1 MLALFVWVVT
11 HKMPVPVQCSPGDLP
26 RSLLPGHELRGLG
39 LSSLLAGPQPQPL
52 PCLQIQCWLLV
63 RCLTNK
69 FVELRSSPVHSYHS
83 IDLYSNTKD
92 LGQNLNK
99 SLSELDNLSVHLF
112 IISLSVPASVSIASE
127 LLLQED
133 GDVSGDNQVTT
144 EQERAPRS
152 WDQDKAIFQ
161 KKMKRIGFRVSEM
174 TPADGD
180 CGIHAALGK

>member
-1 MLALFVWVVT
+1 MSFV
-11 HKMPVPVQCSPGDLP
+11 K
-26 RSLLPGHELRGLG
+26 
-39 LSSLLAGPQPQPL
+39 
-52 PCLQIQCWLLV
+52 LLV
-63 RCLTNK
+63 C
-69 FVELRSSPVHSYHS
+69 V
-83 IDLYSNTKD
+83 
-92 LGQNLNK
+92 
-99 SLSELDNLSVHLF
+99 LSVHLF

>member
-1 MLALFVWVVT
+1 MSSSG
-11 HKMPVPVQCSPGDLP
+11 PVQSI
-26 RSLLPGHELRGLG
+26 H
-39 LSSLLAGPQPQPL
+39 
-52 PCLQIQCWLLV
+52 I
-63 RCLTNK
+63 
-69 FVELRSSPVHSYHS
+69 HS

-161 KKMKRIGFRVSEM
+161 KKMQRIGFRVSEM